1 MKKLISVI
9 AVLALVLAMSVPAFA
24 AEALTGNSAT
34 GKGANDY
41 TIGVNGVYNAGSA
54 AQDVISVDIAWES
67 MEFTYNAGSAG
78 TWNPGTHQYDAPV
91 DGSWE
96 INPKK
101 FTLKNHSNVA
111 VNATFAFA
119 GASEGITGTFGKK
132 LENGTMATYANGD
145 LTRSLA
151 SAVGTTVENA
161 PTEDIWFTID
171 PDAAAISESGSLGTI
186 TITIAKKPA

>member
-24 AEALTGNSAT
+24 AEALSGNSAS
-34 GKGANDY
+34 GKGENDY

-54 AQDVISVDIAWES
+54 AADVISVDIAWES

-78 TWNPGTHQYDAPV
+78 TWNPGTHQYENASN
-91 DGSWE
+91 GSWAA
-96 INPKK
+96 NPKK
-101 FTLKNHSNVA
+101 ITLKNHSNVA

-119 GASEGITGTFGKK
+119 GASEGITGIFGQVNDTGMSAY
-132 LENGTMATYANGD
+132 ENDA
-145 LTRSLA
+145 LTRSLP

-161 PTEDIWFTID
+161 PKEDIWFVID
-171 PDAAAISESGSLGTI
+171 PDADAISENGSLGNI
-186 TITIAKKPA
+186 NITIAKKPA

>member
-24 AEALTGNSAT
+24 AEALSGNSAT

-41 TIGVNGVYNAGSA
+41 TIGVNGVYNAGGA
-54 AQDVISVDIAWES
+54 AQDVISVDIAWKS

-78 TWNPGTHQYDAPV
+78 TWNPGTHQYETPKT
-91 DGSWE
+91 GSWAM
-96 INPKK
+96 NPKK
-101 FTLKNHSNVA
+101 ITLKNHSDVA

-119 GASEGITGTFGKK
+119 GVSEGITGIFGK
-132 LENGTMATYANGD
+132 LNENETLSAYENDA

-151 SAVGTTVENA
+151 SAVGTTVDNA
-161 PTEDIWFTID
+161 PTEDIWFMINPNAD
-171 PDAAAISESGSLGTI
+171 AISANGSLGTI
-186 TITIAKKPA
+186 TIKIAKKPA